1 MGKYTKVKLILLG
14 DTYIGKSSILS
25 MYKDNCFNENI
36 SPTIGVDFVKSTIKK
51 NDNDYSLYI
60 WDTSGQEK
68 FNSIISS
75 YYRNISVILLV
86 FDLSNR
92 KTFVNLNKWL
102 RDIFYYSREKVIIKL
117 IGNKCD
123 KPKIISIHEIKEFC
137 LDNNIDFSS
146 YLEVSAKNNININKI
161 FNDIVS
167 DLDFKISNCL
177 IELCSKNGITV
188 VSELDIEEKRLV
200 KKNKCCVYL

>member
-1 MGKYTKVKLILLG
+1 MGKYTKLKLILLG
-14 DTYIGKSSILS
+14 DTYTGKSSILN
-25 MYKDNCFNENI
+25 MYKNNCYSENI
-36 SPTIGVDFVKSTIKK
+36 SATIGVDFVKSTIKM

-68 FNSIISS
+68 FNSIILS

-102 RDIFYYSREKVIIKL
+102 RDISYYSHDKVIIKL

-123 KPKIISIHEIKEFC
+123 KPKIISINEIKEFC
-137 LDNNIDFSS
+137 IDNNIDFSS
-146 YLEVSAKNNININKI
+146 YLEVSAKKNINIDKI
-161 FNDIVS
+161 FNDMVS
-167 DLDFKISNCL
+167 ELDYKITNCL
-177 IELCSKNGITV
+177 IEPCSKNGISIV
-188 VSELDIEEKRLV
+188 RKLDFEENRIE

>member
-14 DTYIGKSSILS
+14 DTYTGKSSILS

-36 SPTIGVDFVKSTIKK
+36 SATIGVDFVKSTIKK
-51 NDNDYSLYI
+51 NNNDYSLYI

-68 FNSIISS
+68 FNSIILS

-102 RDIFYYSREKVIIKL
+102 RDISHYSDDKVIIKL
-117 IGNKCD
+117 VGNKYD
-123 KPKIISIHEIKEFC
+123 KPKIISNHEIKEFC
-137 LDNNIDFSS
+137 IDNNINFSS
-146 YLEVSAKNNININKI
+146 YLEVSAKDNINIDKI
-161 FNDIVS
+161 FTDIVN
-167 DLDFKISNCL
+167 DLDYKLTNCL
-177 IELCSKNGITV
+177 IEPCSKNGITV
-188 VSELDIEEKRLV
+188 VRELDIEEKRIN
-200 KKNKCCVYL
+200 KKNNCCVYL